1 MKSLPLTRTFCHVWQ
16 ILVDLIISQLFYIE
30 QTILLM
36 HSKLS
41 QTTLNNNNLKL
52 FKSAIFLRNLM
63 AIGFSFFCIFLLS
76 TILYPNQAHG
86 QNQNVNLG
94 VDDWH
99 RTDQHDGYVTGNGHI
114 YTVGGLGQK
123 LTRSGKSFLRD
134 EQVSLTRLAWINGPL
149 YSVGNLGYGW
159 ELLPILNGDEETWN
173 SESVLSPSGNEPFWK
188 VHSESDHL
196 TSEITDIIVQ
206 DQPVLLRKV
215 KITLSEDTQPTEVR
229 IFIPVYPDPRNSAP
243 FESWNGEP
251 VENQRP
257 SVSEENLLRV
267 NEELHSIV
275 LEGAPRALWQEIS
288 TPIPTDEDYELMFPP
303 RALATTA
310 VSGDPSVHVRVSE
323 SGIEVDLG
331 TFLPGTTK
339 EFGIWLVTAADH
351 RDQVISSVLNELA
364 NWVER
369 DINQVAEE
377 SKSALPEPL
386 IQRTDAQNDPFTT
399 IIQSTSSLA
408 RATQAVSG
416 CVLAQPYMYPMCY
429 VRDQLG
435 SFKVFLTQHDYE
447 RAYKALTFYI
457 AMQNRYGIQNAYDTT
472 PTPPDP
478 TIWNP
483 EANSM
488 DGHHSVAEVPSIIIL
503 MAKDYYEATGDL
515 SKIKP
520 LYDRLAY
527 NLRVQ
532 EINENGL
539 LPSPGDESYTNSE
552 QTAPEYRIEMTDSN
566 LLFISAARFMSELAD
581 TLGYHDD
588 VVEFKRLE
596 SETMN
601 AMMDRLWLPEENH
614 FAYARSAND
623 NPEEIDRR
631 PALDL
636 LLRWFWLDMSDP
648 LDSIPQQN
656 LSAVLNEL
664 VDPVRVVPE
673 VYNFTAG
680 MDLGYILHALVR
692 SQHPAM
698 HDAAELMV
706 NYASNSGLF
715 AEYYEHEDGMIIP
728 FSGTL
733 RPWESGINAA
743 AMAQYLL
750 GFQPDLPDH
759 TITLEPHLPPNWDGW
774 ETREISLYNEGSFRI
789 SMFRQNDHS
798 VEINVKRIDGH
809 TPLNIDISLGGFGV
823 PLRLEE
829 QYYQEVGNRNDIIET
844 NFVLDGDA
852 EKSLIL
858 KIQNA
863 N

>member
-1 MKSLPLTRTFCHVWQ
+1 LKIKLFRFAQFSGFPTLSLFPLLILLQFQ
-16 ILVDLIISQLFYIE
+16 ILLIPVDTFSQ
-30 QTILLM
+30 Q
-36 HSKLS
+36 K
-41 QTTLNNNNLKL
+41 
-52 FKSAIFLRNLM
+52 
-63 AIGFSFFCIFLLS
+63 
-76 TILYPNQAHG
+76 
-86 QNQNVNLG
+86 NVDLG
-94 VDDWH
+94 VDNWQ
-99 RTDQHDGYVTGNGHI
+99 RTDRHDGYVTGNGHI
-114 YTVGGLGQK
+114 YTVGGLGQT
-123 LTRSGKSFLRD
+123 LTRSGKSFLQD
-134 EQVSLTRLAWINGPL
+134 EPISLTRLAWVNGPL

-159 ELLPILNGDEETWN
+159 ELQPKVNGNDEAWN
-173 SESVLSPSGNEPFWK
+173 SESVLSPTADQPFWR

-206 DQPVLLRKV
+206 DHPVLLRKV
-215 KITLSEDTQPTEVR
+215 KITLSEDSQSSQVR
-229 IFIPVYPDPRNSAP
+229 LFIPVHPDPRNSTP

-257 SVSEENLLRV
+257 SVPEKNLRRV
-267 NEELHSIV
+267 DQGLNAIV
-275 LEGAPRALWQEIS
+275 LEGAARALWQEIS
-288 TPIPTDEDYELMFPP
+288 TPIPTDEDYKVMFPP

-310 VSGDPSVHVRVSE
+310 VSDDPSIGIEVSE
-323 SGIEVDLG
+323 SGIEIDLG
-331 TFLPGTTK
+331 SLQPGTTK
-339 EFGIWLVTAADH
+339 EFGVWLVTAAGQQN
-351 RDQVISSVLNELA
+351 RVAESVLVELA
-364 NWVER
+364 KWVGS

-377 SKSALPEPL
+377 SQSALPEPL
-386 IQRTDAQNDPFTT
+386 IQQNDAQNDPFTT

-483 EANSM
+483 EANNL

-503 MAKDYYEATGDL
+503 MAKDYYKATGDL
-515 SKIKP
+515 SKIEP

-532 EINENGL
+532 DINENGL

-566 LLFISAARFMSELAD
+566 LLYISAARFMSELAD
-581 TLGYHDD
+581 TLDYNNDAA
-588 VVEFKRLE
+588 EFKRLE
-596 SETMN
+596 TETMV
-601 AMMDRLWLPEENH
+601 AMMDRLWLTDENH
-614 FAYARSAND
+614 FAYARSASD
-623 NPEEIDRR
+623 NPNEIDRR

-680 MDLGYILHALVR
+680 MDLGYILHALAR

-715 AEYYEHEDGMIIP
+715 AEYYEHEGGIITP

-750 GFQPDLPDH
+750 GFQPDLPKN
-759 TITLEPHLPPNWDGW
+759 TINLEPHLPPNWNGW
-774 ETREISLYNEGSFRI
+774 ETREISLYDEGSLKV
-789 SMFRQNDHS
+789 SMSQKDDQS
-798 VEINVKRIDGH
+798 VEISIKRSEGSS
-809 TPLNIDISLGGFGV
+809 PLNINLTLGGYNA
-823 PLRLEE
+823 PLQLQEE
-829 QYYQEVGNRNDIIET
+829 QFQEVDNREDIIKT
-844 NFVLDGDA
+844 NFVLDGED
-852 EKSLIL
+852 EKSLIVNIL
-858 KIQNA
+858 STY
-863 N
+863 

>member
-1 MKSLPLTRTFCHVWQ
+1 MK
-16 ILVDLIISQLFYIE
+16 I
-30 QTILLM
+30 
-36 HSKLS
+36 
-41 QTTLNNNNLKL
+41 KL
-52 FKSAIFLRNLM
+52 FRLTNFRGFLPSSFSVFVTLLLLQAIFLPADL
-63 AIGFSFFCIFLLS
+63 FS
-76 TILYPNQAHG
+76 Q
-86 QNQNVNLG
+86 QKNVDLG

-99 RTDQHDGYVTGNGHI
+99 RTDRHDGYVTGNGHI
-114 YTVGGLGQK
+114 YTVGGLGQT
-123 LTRSGKSFLRD
+123 LTRSGKSFLQD
-134 EQVSLTRLAWINGPL
+134 EPISLTRLAWVNGPL

-159 ELLPILNGDEETWN
+159 ELKPEVNGVEKSWN
-173 SESVLSPSGNEPFWK
+173 SESVLSPKSGQPFWQ
-188 VHSESDHL
+188 VHSENEQLKSG
-196 TSEITDIIVQ
+196 ITDIIVE

-215 KITLSEDTQPTEVR
+215 KITLSEDSNDADVNL
-229 IFIPVYPDPRNSAP
+229 FIPVHPDPRNSAP
-243 FESWNGEP
+243 FGSWNGEP
-251 VENQRP
+251 LENQRA
-257 SVSEENLLRV
+257 SVSQENLLRV
-267 NEELHSIV
+267 DEQSNAIV

-288 TPIPTDEDYELMFPP
+288 TPIPTDEDYEEMFPS

-310 VSGDPSVHVRVSE
+310 VSDDPSVNIEVNE
-323 SGIEVDLG
+323 SGMEIDLG
-331 TFLPGTTK
+331 RLEPGATK
-339 EFGIWLVTAADH
+339 EFGIWLVTAAGQQDL
-351 RDQVISSVLNELA
+351 IYSNVLDELS
-364 NWVER
+364 NWTQR

-377 SKSALPEPL
+377 SQSSLPEPL
-386 IQRTDAQNDPFTT
+386 IQRKDTSEDPFTT

-429 VRDQLG
+429 VRDQIG
-435 SFKVFLTQHDYE
+435 SFEVFLAQHDYE
-447 RAYKALTFYI
+447 RAYRALTFYI

-483 EANSM
+483 EANSL

-503 MAKDYYEATGDL
+503 MAKDYYKATGDL

-532 EINENGL
+532 DINENGL
-539 LPSPGDESYTNSE
+539 LPSPGDESYTNSV

-581 TLGYHDD
+581 TLGRTDD
-588 VVEFKRLE
+588 ASEFKKLE
-596 SETMN
+596 TETMD

-614 FAYARSAND
+614 FAYARSASDDPN
-623 NPEEIDRR
+623 EIDRR

-656 LSAVLNEL
+656 LNAVLNEL

-680 MDLGYILHALVR
+680 MDPGYILHALTR

-698 HDAAELMV
+698 HDAADLMV
-706 NYASNSGLF
+706 NYASDAGLF
-715 AEYYEHEDGMIIP
+715 AEYYEHEDGIIIP

-743 AMAQYLL
+743 AMVQYLL
-750 GFQPDLPDH
+750 GFQPDLPNNS
-759 TITLEPHLPPNWDGW
+759 IRLEPHLPPQWQGW
-774 ETREISLYNEGSFRI
+774 ETRKMHVYNEGTIQI
-789 SMFRQNDHS
+789 SMTRHDENS
-798 VEINVKRIDGH
+798 IEINIEREDGQ
-809 TPLNIDISLGGFGV
+809 TPLDIDLVLGGYGL
-823 PLRLEE
+823 PLRLEG
-829 QYYQEVGNRNDIIET
+829 QNYQTVSGRDDIIVIT
-844 NFVLDGDA
+844 PLVSARGPA
-852 EKSLIL
+852 EQTSATPRDLVPS
-858 KIQNA
+858 QPSD
-863 N
+863 